1 MSELLL
7 KAQNLKLD
15 RNGRDLFSGLGEVR
29 IFSGKNLL
37 VLGPSGCGKTS
48 LLHIL
53 TGLLPVDGGIV
64 EFLGKNYSHIPPS
77 ALNRLRGQRYGV
89 IHQKLH
95 LISHLNVY
103 QNISLAF
110 SGARKPVN
118 KSMILNVLDEL
129 GLGDKAFH
137 CARTL
142 SHGEAQRVAIARAVV
157 HKPDIIFADEPT
169 SSLDDR
175 HTDAVCGL
183 LMSLSERGGASLVIS
198 THDQRVRDVFKGQV
212 LEMQT

>member
-15 RNGRDLFSGLGEVR
+15 RSGRDLFSGIGEVC

-53 TGLLPVDGGIV
+53 TGLLPADGGTV
-64 EFLGKNYSHIPPS
+64 EFLGKNYSHIS
-77 ALNRLRGQRYGV
+77 SAALNRLRGQRYGV

-95 LISHLNVY
+95 LISHLSVY

-110 SGARKPVN
+110 KGARKPVN
-118 KSMILNVLDEL
+118 KPMILKVLEEL
-129 GLGDKAFH
+129 GLRERAFH

-142 SHGEAQRVAIARAVV
+142 SQGEAQRVAIARAVV